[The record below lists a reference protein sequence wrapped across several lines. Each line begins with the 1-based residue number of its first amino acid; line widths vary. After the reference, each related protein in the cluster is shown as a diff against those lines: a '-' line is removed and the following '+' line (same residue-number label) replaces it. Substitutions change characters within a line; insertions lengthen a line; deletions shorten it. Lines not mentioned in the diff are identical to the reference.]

1 MKIEKNKYI
10 LATRVGR
17 GAKGEGKVA
26 CWGGGND
33 DVFVHEEIEVPDI
46 RVVVGKAV
54 KL

>member
-26 CWGGGND
+26 CWGG
-33 DVFVHEEIEVPDI
+33 
-46 RVVVGKAV
+46 K
-54 KL
+54 

>member
-26 CWGGGND
+26 CWG
-33 DVFVHEEIEVPDI
+33 EMMMSLYM
-46 RVVVGKAV
+46 RR
-54 KL
+54 